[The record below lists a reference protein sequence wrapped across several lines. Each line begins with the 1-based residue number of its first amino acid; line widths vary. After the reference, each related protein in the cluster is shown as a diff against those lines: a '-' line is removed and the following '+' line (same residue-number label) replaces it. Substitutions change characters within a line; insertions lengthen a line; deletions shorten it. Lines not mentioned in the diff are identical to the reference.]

1 MDETASYFDGYFGTP
16 VNEIQTNTFEVY
28 PYPPKTNFH
37 PVDLLQLNH
46 AVPGQ
51 HVTWIP
57 SSIDVRLYS
66 WVSTQGPV
74 AAMEDLQ
81 QYHESSD
88 NILHA
93 VFDGDPYIGG
103 ELL

>member
-1 MDETASYFDGYFGTP
+1 MDEMASYFDSYFSAP
-16 VNEIQTNTFEVY
+16 VSKVQTDPFEVY

-37 PVDLLQLNH
+37 PVDLLQLNR

-51 HVTWIP
+51 YVTWIP
-57 SSIDVRLYS
+57 SSIDGRLYS

-81 QYHESSD
+81 QYHESTN
-88 NILHA
+88 NIPHA